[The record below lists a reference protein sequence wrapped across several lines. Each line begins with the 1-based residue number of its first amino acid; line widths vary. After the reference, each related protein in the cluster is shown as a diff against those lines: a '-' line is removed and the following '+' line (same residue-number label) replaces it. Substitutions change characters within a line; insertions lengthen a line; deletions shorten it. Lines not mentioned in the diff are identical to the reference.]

1 MYNETGID
9 ELRPVEDGS
18 LPNKPGAY
26 SLWSQE
32 ELEDYFTSQEW
43 NMDGWPQKELERY
56 CAIYNVIRGY
66 SGYEDGLEDSGTRKP
81 GVCGRWA
88 WQSKE
93 GKVSRFFCGSR
104 RCERTECR
112 KIFAWRRVRLLT
124 ELVEEYELRYFY
136 TLTLNPENF
145 VDDLDAW
152 LRISGVW
159 ANFLRIMKRKY
170 PDFKF
175 ASVLEKHRKNGRPHI
190 HGFCNLFIHWEEWK
204 HHWSACGGG
213 EGVWLE
219 KVQQSQSLS
228 QYVAK
233 SIDVCKYV
241 AKEALTEVAPQI
253 RRTFW
258 RSAKMKSARELTK
271 NVTCAIVKGD
281 VFDST
286 GRQLM
291 FLSGGGND
299 GEQLEKSPCTVH
311 EKVHEASSCRGK
323 EDLERR
329 KGTEQAASG

>member
-1 MYNETGID
+1 MNHETRID
-9 ELRPVEDGS
+9 ELRSVADGS

-32 ELEDYFTSQEW
+32 ELEDYFASQEW
-43 NMDGWPQKELERY
+43 NMDGWAQEELERY
-56 CAIYNVIRGY
+56 CAVYNVIRGY

-88 WQSKE
+88 WQSQE

-136 TLTLNPENF
+136 TLTLNPNNF
-145 VDDLDAW
+145 KDDRDAW
-152 LRISGVW
+152 NRISGVW
-159 ANFLRIMKRKY
+159 ANFLRIIKRKY
-170 PDFKF
+170 PSFQF
-175 ASVLEKHRKNGRPHI
+175 CSVLEKHRKNGRPHI
-190 HGFCNLFIHWEEWK
+190 HGFCNLFIHWEEWH

-219 KVQQSQSLS
+219 KVQQSQSLT

-258 RSAKMKSARELTK
+258 RSAKMKSNRELTK
-271 NVTCAIVKGD
+271 IVTCAIVKGD

-286 GRQLM
+286 GKQLM
-291 FLSGGGND
+291 FLSGGSDN
-299 GEQLEKSPCTVH
+299 GEQLEKSPCAVH
-311 EKVHEASSCRGK
+311 EKVHEAGSSSSQ
-323 EDLERR
+323 ENLE
-329 KGTEQAASG
+329 G